1 MRLYFTIHGMEF
13 KAIYDI
19 RDKVKLIIKEKGI
32 KYTELRPKIPFLEKM
47 LNVIVTKRNGERQ
60 YGYGLCG
67 GLCRWGTTEKIATI
81 NKYLKKQYGK
91 NGCRVYVGIAADEKR
106 RFKTDITKCYPLR
119 FWGMTEQ
126 ECLEYCYNYGFEWRE
141 NGIRLYDIFDRA
153 SCWCCGNKN
162 KRELD
167 NMLTYLPNYY
177 LDYIRLLK
185 RIKESNKKNSIVV
198 KKAKEQFIKLF

>member
-1 MRLYFTIHGMEF
+1 
-13 KAIYDI
+13 
-19 RDKVKLIIKEKGI
+19 
-32 KYTELRPKIPFLEKM
+32 
-47 LNVIVTKRNGERQ
+47 
-60 YGYGLCG
+60 
-67 GLCRWGTTEKIATI
+67 
-81 NKYLKKQYGK
+81 
-91 NGCRVYVGIAADEKR
+91 
-106 RFKTDITKCYPLR
+106 
-119 FWGMTEQ
+119 MTEQ